1 VTSAWHVPFIDYGV
15 YRVKDDSGDVT
26 VLSRARHTPTTGARV
41 RVTGV
46 VKDVATIGQPIG
58 LHIQERDVDVLR

>member
-1 VTSAWHVPFIDYGV
+1 MPLVDYGLYKV
-15 YRVKDDSGDVT
+15 RDDSGEVT
-26 VLSRARHTPTTGARV
+26 VISHARRTPTTGARV
-41 RVTGV
+41 RVNGV